1 MFLSKAVRWTAL
13 SVLGGVLLAGWA
25 REAQAQK
32 RVFARVE
39 PEALSFDVNVDGT
52 DNIPPNIIFSSD
64 GKRGFV
70 AYTGSGVILVFS
82 SETGEILDRIQTGG
96 KPYYLTRLG
105 DNRSLGVVS
114 VQDNRVFIVDPDT
127 SAVATFS
134 FASAQFGFGSVLT
147 VSPDGTVGY
156 ISSTGTGEVLKFA
169 MADGRELGRM
179 KGFEGPAQITV
190 SKDGSILMVVDT
202 LSEELVF
209 VDSSSL
215 TRRHE
220 LKGAPVISN
229 FTLYNKP
236 VLSRDGSVGIIGS
249 RDNNGLL
256 GADTIYLFSVSTGEI
271 LGSAV
276 MGAQPGY

>member
-52 DNIPPNIIFSSD
+52 DNVTPNIIFSSD

-96 KPYYLTRLG
+96 KPYYLTPLA
-105 DNRSLGVVS
+105 DKRSLAVVS
-114 VQDNRVFIVDPDT
+114 VQDNRVFVVDPAT
-127 SAVATFS
+127 SAVAAFS
-134 FASAQFGFGSVLT
+134 FAGAQFGFGSVLT
-147 VSPDGTVGY
+147 LSPDGTLGY
-156 ISSTGTGEVLKFA
+156 ISSTGTGEVIKFA
-169 MADGRELGRM
+169 ISDGRELGRL

-190 SKDGSILMVVDT
+190 SNDGAILMVVDT
-202 LSEELVF
+202 LKEELAF
-209 VDSSSL
+209 IDSASL
-215 TRRHE
+215 TRRTE
-220 LKGAPVISN
+220 LKGTPALTN
-229 FTLYNKP
+229 FTLFNKA
-236 VLSRDGSVGIIGS
+236 VLSPDGSTGIIGS

-256 GADTIYLFSVSTGEI
+256 GT
-271 LGSAV
+271 
-276 MGAQPGY
+276 